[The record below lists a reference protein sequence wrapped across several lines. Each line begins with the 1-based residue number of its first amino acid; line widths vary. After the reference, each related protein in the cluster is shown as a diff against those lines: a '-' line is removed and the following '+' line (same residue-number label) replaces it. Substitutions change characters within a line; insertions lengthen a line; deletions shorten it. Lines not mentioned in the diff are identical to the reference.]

1 MQTFR
6 YKHGDRPLEG
16 YTIQRAV
23 GRGGFGEVY
32 YALSDSGR
40 EVALKVIQ
48 GYEQIE
54 LRGVGQC
61 MNLKSPHLVTIFDV
75 RHNEDGAPFVIME
88 YVAGPSLRELID
100 DSPAGLGPQKAA
112 FFLREIAKG
121 LTYLHER
128 GIVHRDLKP
137 GNIFYEDGYVKIGD
151 YGLSKAMSASQHSG
165 QTVTVGTVHYMA
177 PEIGRGRYDKSIDVY
192 ALGILLY
199 EMLTGQTPFLGASP
213 GEILMKHL
221 MAEPDLEHVEEPFR
235 TVIRKAM
242 SKEPGERY
250 ASAQEMV
257 EAIFGTE
264 HIRNSVSHF
273 RAEDLSLAA
282 ARVGQRVAVGGPGS
296 SAEHVGQLGGSPAQ
310 GGTGSSDGSPDLGG
324 HMGEFGERM
333 GRWGAEF
340 GERMGRWSEEFS
352 DRMVEVGQRLGG
364 RLGSPSPD
372 DVGWPAGEQEL
383 LPTADPLSW
392 NQRRFLAVVA
402 AGIVALGSALLGG
415 AGHAPTLP
423 IALTLFV
430 VIGAA
435 AGGLI
440 SARLK
445 SLPKL
450 RHESGGMQ
458 QLVFVL
464 FAAGF
469 AACFLIPV
477 VMASELGMGKSQR
490 GPFISFVI
498 LGACVGL
505 LARYRQRYNKGGMQ
519 WGRLI
524 YLGPL
529 VLGMVVLM
537 LLAADR
543 TVWLSGNAKDYLAR
557 SVLCV
562 IPALLIVKWRLHT
575 SPQRKERLSLGNAL
589 SAGLIAGL
597 AALIFDGWA
606 IVAAGTAAGIVL
618 VTQTLVPWDPVA
630 SRNRKRTSANDWKQD
645 STILESSAAGPA
657 PTPQAFPGGTA
668 QAVPPA
674 GGHATAAAQHVPAA
688 GYTASGY
695 PFAGH
700 AVPAWARA
708 IFTLLFIA
716 AAGTALMLLI
726 WIGMA
731 NFRHPVDFGIGLAFG
746 LGLLPMAGFFLVRAL
761 GSTYHGLWSYLVR
774 PVIMLL
780 CCQSALVAA
789 IWLGAEPRLD
799 EYDMLGGL
807 AFIIFPMIIFLVVAF
822 IPQRTVAGIT
832 AGALAPAMQALA
844 AMRPSTETGSIANA
858 SPRLRLYALLLACV
872 GFLPIPLPLAG
883 LHRFY
888 VGKIG
893 TGILWLLT
901 GGLLGIGTI
910 IDIILLATGGFTDAN
925 GKPLLAWTD
934 LNELRGPNAGRAR
947 YSTAAAMQ
955 PAQVAPGGQQPMNPV
970 PNPTPVNALDRDVP
984 PGSTDFVD
992 QAAGRSG
999 FAASPPPRQPRNT
1012 NVGLTLLGG
1021 FLLTIGLLIGLIAAM
1036 DLSALVAAGWPD
1048 PSLSD
1053 HLTESFGY
1061 TGWPLLL
1068 RRVGMLGALG
1078 FIGLGILLTALGRR
1092 RAGFAH
1098 VIRALLAGA
1107 ALMLAVGLFADFFGV
1122 VRWPMVADML
1132 QHERIGPAMEY
1143 LLDQLGRNTDDGI
1156 FSAGLLLGGIL
1167 VLAWPERRPAQPV
1180 ATSGQGD

>member
-16 YTIQRAV
+16 FTIQRAV

-75 RHNEDGAPFVIME
+75 RHNDDGAPFVIME

-100 DSPAGLGPQKAA
+100 DAPAGLGPQKAA

-121 LTYLHER
+121 LTYLHDR

-137 GNIFYEDGYVKIGD
+137 GNIFYEDCYVKIGD

-250 ASAQEMV
+250 TSAQEMV
-257 EAIFGTE
+257 EAVFGTE

-282 ARVGQRVAVGGPGS
+282 ARVGERVAVGGPGS
-296 SAEHVGQLGGSPAQ
+296 SAEHAGQLGGSPAQ
-310 GGTGSSDGSPDLGG
+310 GGMGSSDGSPEFGRQ
-324 HMGEFGERM
+324 MGEFGERM

-352 DRMVEVGQRLGG
+352 DRMAEVGQRLGG
-364 RLGSPSPD
+364 RLGSPSPGD
-372 DVGWPAGEQEL
+372 AGWPAGEQG
-383 LPTADPLSW
+383 LPPTTDPLDW
-392 NQRRFLAVVA
+392 NQRRFLAIVA
-402 AGIVALGSALLGG
+402 AGVFAVGSALLGG
-415 AGHAPTLP
+415 AGHAPAMP

-430 VIGAA
+430 VIAA
-435 AGGLI
+435 AGGGLI

-445 SLPKL
+445 VLPKL
-450 RHESGGMQ
+450 RYESGWTQ

-464 FAAGF
+464 FAAAF
-469 AACFLIPV
+469 TACFLVPV
-477 VMASELGMGKSQR
+477 VMASQLRLGKGDQATLAVWI
-490 GPFISFVI
+490 FIGV
-498 LGACVGL
+498 CVGL
-505 LARYRQRYNKGGMQ
+505 GTRYYHRHKKGGMQ

-529 VLGMVVLM
+529 ALGMVVLILM
-537 LLAADR
+537 AAAGDG
-543 TVWLSGNAKDYLAR
+543 WLPAATDEDMAC

-562 IPALLIVKWRLHT
+562 LPALLIIKWRSHT
-575 SPQRKERLSLGNAL
+575 SPQRKERLSLGDAL

-597 AALIFDGWA
+597 AALIFDGWT

-618 VTQTLVPWDPVA
+618 VTQTLAPWDPLA
-630 SRNRKRTSANDWKQD
+630 AKNRKRTSANDWKHD
-645 STILESSAAGPA
+645 STILEPSAACPA
-657 PTPQAFPGGTA
+657 PAPQASAGGTA
-668 QAVPPA
+668 QA
-674 GGHATAAAQHVPAA
+674 GRHAMAAAHHAPAA
-688 GYTASGY
+688 GYAAPGY
-695 PFAGH
+695 PFAGY

-716 AAGTALMLLI
+716 AAGTAIMLLI

-731 NFRHPVDFGIGLAFG
+731 NFHDPVEWGIGLAFG
-746 LGLLPMAGFFLVRAL
+746 LGLLPMAVFFLVRAV
-761 GSTYHGLWSYLVR
+761 GSTYRGLWSYLVR

-807 AFIIFPMIIFLVVAF
+807 AFIIFPAIICLVVAF

-832 AGALAPAMQALA
+832 ASAVAPAMQALA
-844 AMRPSTETGSIANA
+844 AMRPSTETGSIPNA
-858 SPRLRLYALLLACV
+858 SPRLRLYALLLSCV

-910 IDIILLATGGFTDAN
+910 IDIILIASGGFTDAN

-970 PNPTPVNALDRDVP
+970 SNPTPVNALDRDVP
-984 PGSTDFVD
+984 PGSTDLVEH
-992 QAAGRSG
+992 AAGRSG
-999 FAASPPPRQPRNT
+999 LSSSPPPRQPRNT
-1012 NVGLTLLGG
+1012 NVVLTLLGG

-1048 PSLSD
+1048 PSLAD
-1053 HLTESFGY
+1053 ELTDSFGY

-1068 RRVGMLGALG
+1068 RRVGMLGSLG
-1078 FIGLGILLTALGRR
+1078 FIGLGILLAALGRR

-1098 VIRALLAGA
+1098 AMRALLAGA
-1107 ALMLAVGLFADFFGV
+1107 ALMLGVGIFADFFAV

-1132 QHERIGPAMEY
+1132 QHDRIGPAMEY
-1143 LLDQLGRNTDDGI
+1143 LLDQLGRNTEDGI

-1167 VLAWPERRPAQPV
+1167 VLAWPERRPAALESV
-1180 ATSGQGD
+1180 SERGGMS